1 MKASGKDIMNS
12 MTRSVLT
19 LGSYD
24 DTLNDTSLS
33 NVLRQCLMLISEFP
47 MLAVYGYR
55 AYSHYERNKS
65 LYIHRPDMSLS
76 TAENILR
83 MLRPDKKFT
92 KLEALVLDIA
102 LVLTWSMAVEI
113 TPPLPHCVVTS
124 SGFRP
129 HTPLWQLHFV
139 L

>member
-1 MKASGKDIMNS
+1 MNS

-55 AYSHYERNKS
+55 AYSHYERNKKS
-65 LYIHRPDMSLS
+65 LHPQ
-76 TAENILR
+76 T
-83 MLRPDKKFT
+83 
-92 KLEALVLDIA
+92 
-102 LVLTWSMAVEI
+102 
-113 TPPLPHCVVTS
+113 
-124 SGFRP
+124 
-129 HTPLWQLHFV
+129 
-139 L
+139 

>member
-1 MKASGKDIMNS
+1 
-12 MTRSVLT
+12 
-19 LGSYD
+19 
-24 DTLNDTSLS
+24 
-33 NVLRQCLMLISEFP
+33 MLISEFP

-65 LYIHRPDMSLS
+65 LYINRPDMSLS

-102 LVLTWSMAVEI
+102 LVLHMEHGGAYAIII
-113 TPPLPHCVVTS
+113 TAKKTLVKGIVPDKCLFMLTLHHLNDFLIFFIYFFRSSTYIFCRFRKDTDRYVRSSYPL
-124 SGFRP
+124 R
-129 HTPLWQLHFV
+129 W
-139 L
+139 

>member
-83 MLRPDKKFT
+83 MLRACGRWSDPSESENGTIRDRT
-92 KLEALVLDIA
+92 K
-102 LVLTWSMAVEI
+102 M
-113 TPPLPHCVVTS
+113 
-124 SGFRP
+124 F
-129 HTPLWQLHFV
+129 FFK
-139 L
+139 